1 MLAYVPSVFQTLQT
15 TDPGAEGEPLE
26 NHAKVRQTAKA
37 RRSVCE
43 REREEEEKRKTLN
56 LILYSML
63 GATVMQHTDAS

>member
-37 RRSVCE
+37 RRSVCGRE
-43 REREEEEKRKTLN
+43 RERKRRK
-56 LILYSML
+56 
-63 GATVMQHTDAS
+63 GKH